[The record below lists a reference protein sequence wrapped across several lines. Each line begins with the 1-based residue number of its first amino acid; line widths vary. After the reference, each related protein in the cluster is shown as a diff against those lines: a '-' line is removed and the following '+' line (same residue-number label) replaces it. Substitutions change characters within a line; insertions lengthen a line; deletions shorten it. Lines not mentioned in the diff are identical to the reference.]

1 MVEAVIWDFGGV
13 LTTSPFE
20 AFTRFETERGLPADI
35 IRRTNAANHLENAW
49 AKFERAEVDIHA
61 FDELFATESR
71 ALGAEVRG
79 KDVLPLLSGDLRP
92 EMVEALKRV
101 KARFKTGCITNN
113 LPANAIGSHSGR
125 SLYVAEVMVLFDHVI
140 ESAKIGLRKPDPRI
154 YQMMVETLKVEPE
167 ELRLSRRPRRQ
178 PETRARDGHDH
189 DQGTQRRAGDHRT
202 GSGNRA
208 DIALGGIPE
217 FAGSHDQTALVLW
230 RERRQNTP
238 KSLNS
243 ELKPLGDIRPS
254 ASIEAVESGLAAQG
268 YIASRQIATAV
279 YLAQQIEK
287 PILVEGPAGVG
298 KTELAKA
305 IAAWRGLKMIR
316 LQCYEGL
323 DEAKALYEWKYAKQ
337 LLYTQI
343 LKDKLGEVLGGAP
356 TLEAALNQLH
366 DFGDVFFSKE
376 FVEPRP
382 LLQALEQ
389 PAGCVLL
396 IDEID
401 KSDAEFES
409 LLLEIL
415 SDFQVTIPELGTVVA
430 VAAPTVILTSNSERD
445 LGDALK
451 RRCLHL
457 HIGFPEQKL
466 EERIVESRVPG
477 ISQTLRKQMVGFIHE
492 IRTLDLKKLPSV
504 SETIDWARVLVLLQA
519 PELGHEIVKDTLN
532 VLLKYEADIEATM
545 PQVSTFIAKASRQ
558 NVFG

>member
-1 MVEAVIWDFGGV
+1 M
-13 LTTSPFE
+13 SPK
-20 AFTRFETERGLPADI
+20 RGLFFAGNAG
-35 IRRTNAANHLENAW
+35 RTRLKQDLW
-49 AKFERAEVDIHA
+49 ERQ
-61 FDELFATESR
+61 F
-71 ALGAEVRG
+71 
-79 KDVLPLLSGDLRP
+79 
-92 EMVEALKRV
+92 
-101 KARFKTGCITNN
+101 
-113 LPANAIGSHSGR
+113 
-125 SLYVAEVMVLFDHVI
+125 VAEQ
-140 ESAKIGLRKPDPRI
+140 KP
-154 YQMMVETLKVEPE
+154 
-167 ELRLSRRPRRQ
+167 S
-178 PETRARDGHDH
+178 
-189 DQGTQRRAGDHRT
+189 
-202 GSGNRA
+202 
-208 DIALGGIPE
+208 
-217 FAGSHDQTALVLW
+217 TA
-230 RERRQNTP
+230 
-238 KSLNS
+238 
-243 ELKPLGDIRPS
+243 
-254 ASIEAVESGLAAQG
+254 IEAVESGLAAQG

-279 YLAQQIEK
+279 FLSQQIEK

-305 IAAWRGLKMIR
+305 IAAWRGKKMIR

-343 LKDKLGEVLGGAP
+343 LKDKLGEVLGGAQ
-356 TLEAALNQLH
+356 TLHAALDQLH

-389 PAGCVLL
+389 PGGCVLL

-415 SDFQVTIPELGTVVA
+415 SDFQVTIPELGTVSA
-430 VAAPTVILTSNSERD
+430 ITPPTVILTSNSERD

-457 HIGFPEQKL
+457 HIGFPEQRL

-477 ISQTLRKQMVGFIHE
+477 ISQTLRRQMVGFIHE
-492 IRTLDLKKLPSV
+492 IRSLDLKKLPSV

-519 PELGHEIVKDTLN
+519 AELDTDIVKDTLN
-532 VLLKYEADIEATM
+532 VLLKYEADIEAAA
-545 PQVSTFIAKASRQ
+545 PQITTFIAKAARS